1 MRKEIQAY
9 GNSSVI
15 VLTKAD
21 MKVYGLK
28 QGDILE
34 LTITEV
40 INNKSDC
47 FASSQPSHKSKKQ
60 HTQTRKEKSK

>member
-28 QGDILE
+28 QGDILD
-34 LTITEV
+34 LTITNV
-40 INNKSDC
+40 TSDC

-60 HTQTRKEKSK
+60 HTQTKKEKKQ